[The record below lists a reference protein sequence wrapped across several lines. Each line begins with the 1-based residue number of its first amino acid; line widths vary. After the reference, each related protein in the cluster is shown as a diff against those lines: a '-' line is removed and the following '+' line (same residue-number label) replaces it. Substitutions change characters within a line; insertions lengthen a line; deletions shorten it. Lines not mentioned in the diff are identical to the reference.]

1 LLKIQSIEFKDSKN
15 RSYIIKNGQIESFP
29 LIGGEDARMIS
40 TQVWNQHGN
49 THINA
54 FMEAYEGEL
63 IFIIY
68 TRYMRPEEIEAARRS
83 ITDIC
88 NPLNGIVQMTVNLNN
103 GSVYHR
109 DITFVAA
116 PSFPTGLDNRNRDW
130 QKVQLMFAANNPF
143 WYAETEIVES
153 FQGVEPLFTFPFSMQ
168 PIVDPAIF
176 GEIIP
181 SKIAMNKGQVEAPVV
196 IQIQGSCINPSITN
210 ETTGEFI
217 AFKNLTMNADQTLII
232 DTTFGQKKV
241 ELDGVNVFNKLDF
254 NSTFFNLT
262 IGENL
267 IDFSDDTGNPD
278 AAIHFIYRNLY
289 ITI

>member
-1 LLKIQSIEFKDSKN
+1 MLKIQSIEFKDSKN
-15 RSYIIKNGQIESFP
+15 RSYIIKHGQIESFP

-54 FMEAYEGEL
+54 FMEAFEGEL

-143 WYAETEIVES
+143 WYAETEIIGI
-153 FQGVEPLFTFPFSMQ
+153 FQGVDTSFHFSFQ
-168 PIVDPAIF
+168 HAACLILIF

-181 SKIAMNKGQVEAPVV
+181 SKIAINEGQVEAPVV
-196 IQIQGSCINPSITN
+196 IQINGSCINPSITN

-217 AFKNLTMNADQTLII
+217 AFKNLTMNANQTLII

-254 NSTFFNLT
+254 NSTFFNLA

-278 AAIHFIYRNLY
+278 ATIHFIYKNLY